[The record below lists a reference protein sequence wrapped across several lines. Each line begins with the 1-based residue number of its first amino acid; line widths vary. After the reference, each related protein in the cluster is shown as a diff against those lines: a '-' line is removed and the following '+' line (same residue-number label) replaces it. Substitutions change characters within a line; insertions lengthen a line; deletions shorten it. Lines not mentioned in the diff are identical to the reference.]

1 MFPDFNRHSLPLLI
15 LVLQGLIFVILL
27 FARYYKKRQ
36 LSDLFLGL
44 ILLLSCYTQICYT
57 VGFMGWYNEFRTTK
71 INYFLINIAVGLAP
85 LIYLYVKSITTSN
98 FKFKKTYWWHFSLAF
113 LYVFYRLS
121 IYTYDALQPGFHETQ
136 NGILK
141 IELDEAYVQTIMG
154 YVETPFMLMYLA
166 FTFQLFYSYRK
177 KIIQYFSNTYKL
189 ELNWML
195 SFLILFSLLFL
206 YGTIQDIIGSR
217 FIDLGY
223 EQRWWLNLTM
233 AIVTLYVGVK
243 GYFTDTTKLNKLDF
257 SFSPKSIGIP
267 EDANIMEEGKSIS
280 EKDIAVVKH
289 LMENEKV
296 YLNPELNL
304 SDLAKM
310 AKMSRG
316 QLSEIV
322 NTAFEKNFNDFVNAY
337 RVEAFK
343 NMLKEE
349 KHKQLSLLGIAQE
362 CGFNSKATFN
372 RVFKKLTDLSPTEYL
387 KTQLN

>member
-15 LVLQGLIFVILL
+15 LVLQGMIFVILL
-27 FARYYKKRQ
+27 FVRYYKKRH

-44 ILLLSCYTQICYT
+44 ILLLSCYSQICYT

-71 INYFLINIAVGLAP
+71 INYFLINIAVGIAP

-98 FKFKKTYWWHFSLAF
+98 FTFKKKYWWHFSLAF
-113 LYVFYRLS
+113 LYIIYRFS

-141 IELDEAYVQTIMG
+141 IELDEEYVQAIMG

-189 ELNWML
+189 ELNWIL

-217 FIDLGY
+217 FMDLGY

-257 SFSPKSIGIP
+257 TFSPKSIGIP
-267 EDANIMEEGKSIS
+267 EDANIMEEDKSIS
-280 EKDIAVVKH
+280 DEDIATVKQ

-316 QLSEIV
+316 QLSEII
-322 NTAFEKNFNDFVNAY
+322 NTAFEKNFNDFVNGY

-343 NMLKEE
+343 QMLKED

-387 KTQLN
+387 KTQVN

>member
-1 MFPDFNRHSLPLLI
+1 MPLLI
-15 LVLQGLIFVILL
+15 LVLQGMIFVVLL
-27 FARYYKKRQ
+27 FIRYSKKRQ

-44 ILLLSCYTQICYT
+44 ILLLSCYAQICYT

-98 FKFKKTYWWHFSLAF
+98 FRFKKTYWWHFSLAF

-121 IYTYDALQPGFHETQ
+121 IYTYDALQPGFHDTQ

-141 IELDEAYVQTIMG
+141 IELDEAYWQPIMS

-189 ELNWML
+189 ELNWIL

-217 FIDLGY
+217 FMDLGY

-257 SFSPKSIGIP
+257 SFSPKTIGIP
-267 EDANIMEEGKSIS
+267 EDANVFDEEKPIS
-280 EKDIAVVKH
+280 EEDIATVKQ
-289 LMENEKV
+289 LMEDDKV

-310 AKMSRG
+310 ANMSRG

-322 NTAFEKNFNDFVNAY
+322 NTAFEKNFNDFVNGY

-343 NMLKEE
+343 NMLKED

-387 KTQLN
+387 KTRLN

>member
-1 MFPDFNRHSLPLLI
+1 MPLLI
-15 LVLQGLIFVILL
+15 LVLQGMIFVVLL
-27 FARYYKKRQ
+27 FIRYYKKRQ

-44 ILLLSCYTQICYT
+44 ILLLSCYAQICYT

-121 IYTYDALQPGFHETQ
+121 IYTYDALQPGFHDTQ

-141 IELDEAYVQTIMG
+141 IELDEAYWQPIMS

-166 FTFQLFYSYRK
+166 FTFQLFYSYRR

-189 ELNWML
+189 ELNWIL

-217 FIDLGY
+217 FMDLGY

-257 SFSPKSIGIP
+257 SFSPKTIGIP
-267 EDANIMEEGKSIS
+267 EDANVFDEEKPIS
-280 EKDIAVVKH
+280 EEDIATVKQ
-289 LMENEKV
+289 LMEDDKV

-310 AKMSRG
+310 ANMSRG

-322 NTAFEKNFNDFVNAY
+322 NTAFEKNFNDFVNGY

-343 NMLKEE
+343 NMLKED

-387 KTQLN
+387 KTRLN

>member
-1 MFPDFNRHSLPLLI
+1 MFPDFNKWSLPLLI
-15 LVLQGLIFVILL
+15 LVLQGLIFVALL
-27 FARYYKKRQ
+27 FNRYFKKRN
-36 LSDLFLGL
+36 LSDLLLGS
-44 ILLLSCYTQICYT
+44 ILLLTCYNQICYT
-57 VGFMGWYNEFRTTK
+57 VGFMGWYDTFRNTK
-71 INYFLINIAVGLAP
+71 INYFLINIAVAIAP
-85 LIYLYVKSITTSN
+85 LIYLYVKSLTTSK
-98 FKFKKTYWWHFSLAF
+98 FKFKKKYWWHFSLAF
-113 LYVFYRLS
+113 LYVAYRLS
-121 IYTYDALQPGFHETQ
+121 IYTYDALQPGFNDTQ

-141 IELDEAYVQTIMG
+141 IELDEEYVQAIMG
-154 YVETPFMLMYLA
+154 YIETPFMLMYLA
-166 FTFQLFYSYRK
+166 FTFQLFYNYRK

-189 ELNWML
+189 ELNWIL
-195 SFLILFSLLFL
+195 TFLVLFSFLFI

-223 EQRWWLNLTM
+223 QQRWWLNLIM

-257 SFSPKSIGIP
+257 TFSPKTIGIP
-267 EDANIMEEGKSIS
+267 EDANIFDEEKSIS
-280 EKDIAVVKH
+280 EEDIATVRD
-289 LMENEKV
+289 LMETNKA

-310 AKMSRG
+310 ANMSRG

-322 NTAFEKNFNDFVNAY
+322 NTAFDKNFNDFVNGY

-343 NMLKEE
+343 DMLKEN
-349 KHKQLSLLGIAQE
+349 KHQQLSLLGIAQE

-387 KTQLN
+387 KTQLS